1 LASGSGTAWRVYD
14 QNRPTGKLAFTKSY
28 NYSDFWLLPF
38 SMAHKKS
45 EHGSFEREHT
55 KEQKSMDELGAELNR
70 PCQTSD
76 LPREAGGI
84 RRTSVGAE

>member
-1 LASGSGTAWRVYD
+1 MVSGPGGAWRGYD
-14 QNRPTGKLAFTKSY
+14 HNGPMGKLAFSKSD

-45 EHGSFEREHT
+45 ELGSFEREHT
-55 KEQKSMDELGAELNR
+55 KEQKRMDELGAELNR

-76 LPREAGGI
+76 FPREAGSI